1 MVFTPRTRGVLN
13 PESRCSPSGRKSLSR
28 SRPEPK
34 KVLRVSSGPAV
45 LFLRAGGKQT
55 EFGRGTRDP
64 RMVNLVRGR

>member
-34 KVLRVSSGPAV
+34 KVSESPLDLLSSFSELEGSKESLGEGP
-45 LFLRAGGKQT
+45 GIPGW
-55 EFGRGTRDP
+55 
-64 RMVNLVRGR
+64 